1 MSYIIYAL
9 QLQEGKFYVGKTH
22 INWGIEITFDEH
34 VKGYGCE
41 WIRKYKPLS
50 IIEKYE
56 HDSEFEEDILTKK
69 YMMKYGI
76 QNVRGGSYT
85 KIELESWQIN
95 CLEHEFKNISG
106 HLENECNKSPYND
119 YLLEFETEDK
129 INEEII
135 KMENIRT
142 QFKKLY
148 DAIQYYKYVRFS
160 YNNNVR
166 NGYPQVEIEPSIINI
181 YNMEVANLNNRE
193 VPNNNEI
200 TNNYLYYCI
209 ICQCQ
214 NYNNIRNFDCTN
226 KVEILCQEN
235 VVENIYKVYI
245 HRRKLEIKYLELVK
259 DLEYED
265 KMNLEEVTK
274 EINKKIELLY
284 EKLGKFYL

>member
-9 QLQEGKFYVGKTH
+9 QLEEGKFYVGKTH
-22 INWGIEITFDEH
+22 KNIGIKIAFDEH
-34 VKGYGCE
+34 LKGNGCE
-41 WIRKYKPLS
+41 WIRKYKPIS
-50 IIEKYE
+50 IIENYE
-56 HDSEFEEDILTKK
+56 HYYIFEEDILTKK

-85 KIELESWQIN
+85 KIESWLIN
-95 CLEHEFKNISG
+95 CLEHEFKTISS
-106 HLENECNKSPYND
+106 H
-119 YLLEFETEDK
+119 LEFETEDK

-142 QFKKLY
+142 QSKKLY
-148 DAIQYYKYVRFS
+148 DAIQYYKYVYF
-160 YNNNVR
+160 YKNNVR
-166 NGYPQVEIEPSIINI
+166 SKYPEVEIQPSIIRV
-181 YNMEVANLNNRE
+181 YNMEVANINIIE

-200 TNNYLYYCI
+200 TNNFLYYCI
-209 ICQCQ
+209 ICQCE
-214 NYNNIRNFDCTN
+214 NYKNIRNFDCTN

-235 VVENIYKVYI
+235 VVENIYKIYI

-259 DLEYED
+259 DLEHED

-274 EINKKIELLY
+274 EINKKIKLLY